1 MTCTD
6 FEPPI
11 QFQSRIEKLPRWSTD
26 DMNPSQLVKFSL
38 KSSLGRKVA
47 VGFAPAQEVMC
58 GSAGCYA
65 NQFQLDRF
73 LDHLTV
79 IIKRQKKGRHT
90 TKRHISLNKK
100 TKRQPGM
107 VESDDMNPSQ
117 LVQFSLKKILTL
129 RPKSC
134 GPIRASAGGY
144 ERQRRMLCYTIP
156 VGPISRSPIGDNK
169 M

>member
-1 MTCTD
+1 
-6 FEPPI
+6 
-11 QFQSRIEKLPRWSTD
+11 
-26 DMNPSQLVKFSL
+26 MNPSQLGKFSL
-38 KSSLGRKVA
+38 KKILTLGRKVA

-79 IIKRQKKGRHT
+79 IIKRQRKGRHT

-107 VESDDMNPSQ
+107 V
-117 LVQFSLKKILTL
+117 
-129 RPKSC
+129 KSV
-134 GPIRASAGGY
+134 AS
-144 ERQRRMLCYTIP
+144 
-156 VGPISRSPIGDNK
+156 SRFVTVIKS
-169 M
+169 